1 MDNPSFFTLEGA
13 AVAARS
19 LTAADA
25 RTYVV
30 VEAGDEPND
39 PMAGP
44 WRVLPA
50 GPTLDLAHC
59 DTVRVL
65 CSRGTLQHRSVER
78 LRMH

>member
-1 MDNPSFFTLEGA
+1 M
-13 AVAARS
+13 VARS
-19 LTAADA
+19 LSAADA

-44 WRVLPA
+44 SRVLPA
-50 GPTLDLAHC
+50 EALDPART

-65 CSRGTLQHRSVER
+65 CSSGTLQYRSRER